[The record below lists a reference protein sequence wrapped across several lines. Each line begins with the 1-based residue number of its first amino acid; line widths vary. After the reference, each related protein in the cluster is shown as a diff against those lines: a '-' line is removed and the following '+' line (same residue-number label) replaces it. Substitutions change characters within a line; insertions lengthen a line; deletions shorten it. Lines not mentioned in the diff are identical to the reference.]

1 MFDATLGPNP
11 ELIIFAHLPLIYRD
25 RRNSMTKNI
34 VGIQDNIAQVSLKI
48 HLLNNLRFYF
58 HSCIWAVALL
68 AMGSFLV
75 YTTYEQFTAYFKYTT
90 LTNTQVQA
98 RSTIQFPA
106 VTLCSVSSLKKEN
119 LPNISDLEYYFLT
132 ESVIGPFFPKLDLNK
147 PEYADYRLPRNASW
161 VRDTANP
168 IEDLFLFCFF
178 EGEDEECKKVMKPTV
193 TKLGVCYTFN
203 SREHVKEN
211 GHTVTSRTGS
221 TSGLRLYLWVNQTS
235 FVFND
240 IMAAGIKVIG
250 DSILVLMNTVNLPKR
265 DQTIHI

>member
-1 MFDATLGPNP
+1 
-11 ELIIFAHLPLIYRD
+11 
-25 RRNSMTKNI
+25 MTKNI

-203 SREHVKEN
+203 SREHVNEN

-240 IMAAGIKVIG
+240 IMAAGIKVIS
-250 DSILVLMNTVNLPKR
+250 DSMLLLMNTANFPKD